1 MASWYSNTEYTLLYY
16 SSSGVLVCV
25 LLFLQAFE
33 PSEIER
39 GFFTDQDNEIRV
51 TDMPERFQLR
61 QVPVKPTEEGEIE
74 EESEWIYKQ
83 AFSTPPISQQV
94 GGSKSLWALVIVKTP
109 IWFNVFHGIWKMF
122 FIHLFT

>member
-1 MASWYSNTEYTLLYY
+1 
-16 SSSGVLVCV
+16 
-25 LLFLQAFE
+25 
-33 PSEIER
+33 
-39 GFFTDQDNEIRV
+39 
-51 TDMPERFQLR
+51 MPERFQLR

-109 IWFNVFHGIWKMF
+109 IWFNVFNGILKIF
-122 FIHLFT
+122 FIHLFRAVPEINTWGGREAPLKFTNHP

>member
-1 MASWYSNTEYTLLYY
+1 M
-16 SSSGVLVCV
+16 LVCDIS
-25 LLFLQAFE
+25 LFFKIYFLQAFE

-83 AFSTPPISQQV
+83 AFSTPPTSQQV
-94 GGSKSLWALVIVKTP
+94 GNISKHKDIAIKKPYPLP
-109 IWFNVFHGIWKMF
+109 
-122 FIHLFT
+122 HLTAERAHLKN